1 MISILQIEPL
11 KFIGLKQ
18 AAYISKCL
26 VNGKSKKE
34 MAIQL
39 EGDRQLVE
47 MWVLFL
53 KHNRWIE
60 ESRDGSWSHTEKGR
74 AWISRM
80 E

>member
-1 MISILQIEPL
+1 VISILQIEPL

-39 EGDRQLVE
+39 EGDRQQVKKATG
-47 MWVLFL
+47 WQIV
-53 KHNRWIE
+53 
-60 ESRDGSWSHTEKGR
+60 
-74 AWISRM
+74 
-80 E
+80 